1 MELAQAKSQGYLKKQ
16 KSVSSSGKKMLA
28 VIGVYTGFGS
38 HLKRNKFR
46 GSWMPRDDALKKLE
60 ERGVVIRFV
69 IGRRFSYSLYSSFL

>member
-46 GSWMPRDDALKKLE
+46 GSWMPRGRIITPALYGHLTM
-60 ERGVVIRFV
+60 FH
-69 IGRRFSYSLYSSFL
+69 